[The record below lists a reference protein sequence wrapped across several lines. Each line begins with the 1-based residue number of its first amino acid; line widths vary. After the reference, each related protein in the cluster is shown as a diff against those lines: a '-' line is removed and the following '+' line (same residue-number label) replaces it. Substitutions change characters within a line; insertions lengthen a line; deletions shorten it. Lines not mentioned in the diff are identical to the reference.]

1 MKNILLSKTV
11 YLRETILKAVY
22 LLQETFSFNISEDEY
37 NYVLKMDSDIHFDEE
52 KFLKLLNEQQLRE
65 TLNIQFGNLRDE
77 IYHRAFSRFEGV
89 K

>member
-11 YLRETILKAVY
+11 YLRETILEAVY
-22 LLQETFSFNISEDEY
+22 LLQEEFNINISEDEY
-37 NYVLKMDSDIHFDEE
+37 NYILKMDSDIHFDEE